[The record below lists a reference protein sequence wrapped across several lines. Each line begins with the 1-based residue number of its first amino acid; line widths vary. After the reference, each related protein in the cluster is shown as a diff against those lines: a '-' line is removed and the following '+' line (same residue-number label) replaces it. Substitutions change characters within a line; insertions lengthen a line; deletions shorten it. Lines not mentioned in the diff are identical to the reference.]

1 MWDNHKYSYIRL
13 SEQRRK
19 RLQELEGQMGDLK
32 KKLVEQKKMLKV
44 KDQSEKQVT
53 QLNTEIQAS
62 Y

>member
-1 MWDNHKYSYIRL
+1 MFNIRL

-32 KKLVEQKKMLKV
+32 KKLVEQKKMLKL
-44 KDQSEKQVT
+44 KDQSDKQVT

-62 Y
+62 